1 MSPKD
6 LLYAETH
13 EWVRVADEGGRK
25 VGTIGIT
32 AFALE
37 QLTDLVH
44 MVLPKVGTQVKAG
57 TPFGEVESVK
67 AVSDLYSP
75 VDGEVIAVNGDLV
88 NKLESLGSDPYNAG
102 WLYSARGT
110 PDPGATDVHG
120 YAAMLDLTI
129 DKMREKA
136 GEQGGDDA

>member
-13 EWVRVADEGGRK
+13 EWVRVSDEGGKK

-44 MVLPKVGTQVKAG
+44 MVLPKVGTKVRAG
-57 TPFGEVESVK
+57 EPFGEVESVK

-75 VDGEVIAVNGDLV
+75 VDGEVIAAHSDLAQ
-88 NKLESLGSDPYNAG
+88 KLETLASDPYNTG
-102 WLYSARGT
+102 WMIKVAISDESSLKKLM
-110 PDPGATDVHG
+110 DATA
-120 YAAMLDLTI
+120 Y
-129 DKMREKA
+129 EKQCA
-136 GEQGGDDA
+136 SEG

>member
-1 MSPKD
+1 MNPKD

-13 EWVRVADEGGRK
+13 EWVRVTQAGGRK
-25 VGTIGIT
+25 VATVGIT

-57 TPFGEVESVK
+57 QPFGEVESVK

-75 VDGEVIAVNGDLV
+75 VDGGVIEVNSDLV
-88 NKLESLGSDPYNAG
+88 NKLDTLGSDPYNTG
-102 WLYSARGT
+102 WMIKVAISDESSLKKLMDSA
-110 PDPGATDVHG
+110 A
-120 YAAMLDLTI
+120 YEKQCAA
-129 DKMREKA
+129 E
-136 GEQGGDDA
+136 G

>member
-1 MSPKD
+1 MNPKD

-13 EWVRVADEGGRK
+13 EWVRVANEGGRK
-25 VGTIGIT
+25 VATVGVT

-57 TPFGEVESVK
+57 QPFGEVESVK

-75 VDGEVIAVNGDLV
+75 VDGEVIAVHSELV
-88 NKLESLGSDPYNAG
+88 NQLESLPSDPYQNG
-102 WLYSARGT
+102 WMIKVAIQDESSLKKLMDAESY
-110 PDPGATDVHG
+110 
-120 YAAMLDLTI
+120 
-129 DKMREKA
+129 EKQCA
-136 GEQGGDDA
+136 SES